1 SDYFLSGPPLWLNG
15 SEHFPGHTDK
25 RVQREKAVTHHPPR
39 VIYRNG
45 NDQHVRNLFQ
55 NGSNA
60 TDVEWLDSPRPG
72 PCAFRENK
80 RRPILRSH
88 ISGQFKNF
96 SDGLLRILAVYV
108 GCSSVAKIERDAGN
122 TTRQFDLGNKLSVM
136 LTEEKNKGR
145 NIIHALVVSHKENRP
160 VHGQPLFVYELY
172 CIA

>member
-1 SDYFLSGPPLWLNG
+1 MSSTWYTSASPVMSANINGRAEGSADLIPDTGFCLSDYFLSGPPLWLNG

-136 LTEEKNKGR
+136 LTEE
-145 NIIHALVVSHKENRP
+145 
-160 VHGQPLFVYELY
+160 
-172 CIA
+172 